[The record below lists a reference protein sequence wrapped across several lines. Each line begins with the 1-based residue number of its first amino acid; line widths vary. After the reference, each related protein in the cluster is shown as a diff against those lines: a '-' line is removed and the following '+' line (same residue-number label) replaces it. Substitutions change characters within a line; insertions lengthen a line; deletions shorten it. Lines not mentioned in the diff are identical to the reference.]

1 MNYLYLIQKKQDKN
15 TNVFKVGLL
24 KYNNRIN
31 KSHNIILLLEN
42 IKSCIKMN
50 DLTRL
55 LKDNFKV
62 VDGSDNKYWIGNK
75 SKLIYIISQ
84 FYKTQYFD
92 KIAPI
97 LQNQKSEIV
106 KRICLSKYLKDT
118 DKYEQLIKL
127 SNQKLNIRNILFDS
141 NIEQIEKYNK
151 INKIISFNSEIL
163 LSSDI
168 NNINNVSNISNDNKN
183 DNLNTLITTS
193 INSYGSENIS
203 NWDEKYII
211 ELIKYNTTINIIDKF
226 INLIHFNEEQP
237 SNNNIKFDNTNIQS
251 NIQIYKNNKWLDAS
265 NKLYIFNKI
274 LNDAIKELY
283 LLIHKV
289 ILKNS
294 LHDEL
299 YSKGLIILNN
309 LCMLKKLAYIS

>member
-1 MNYLYLIQKKQDKN
+1 MNYLYLIQKKQDKD

-31 KSHNIILLLEN
+31 KSHDIILLLEN
-42 IKSCIKMN
+42 IKKCININ
-50 DLTRL
+50 DLIKL

-62 VDGSDNKYWIGNK
+62 VDGTNNKYWIGNK
-75 SKLIYIISQ
+75 SKLIYVISQ
-84 FYKTQYFD
+84 FYKTQYFN
-92 KIAPI
+92 KITPI
-97 LQNQKSEIV
+97 LQNQKSEMV
-106 KRICLSKYLKDT
+106 KTICLSKYLKDT

-151 INKIISFNSEIL
+151 INDIIS
-163 LSSDI
+163 I
-168 NNINNVSNISNDNKN
+168 NHEVLQPFIVPTNRSNDMMN
-183 DNLNTLITTS
+183 DKTENLNTLITTS
-193 INSYGSENIS
+193 VNSYGSENVN
-203 NWDEKYII
+203 NWDEKYIV

-237 SNNNIKFDNTNIQS
+237 ANNNIKFDSNNINT
-251 NIQIYKNNKWLDAS
+251 NIQIYKNNKWLDTS
-265 NKLYIFNKI
+265 NRLYVFNKI

-309 LCMLKKLAYIS
+309 LCMLKKLAYSS

>member
-1 MNYLYLIQKKQDKN
+1 MNYLYLIQKKEDKN
-15 TNVFKVGLL
+15 TNIYKIGLL

-31 KSHNIILLLEN
+31 KSHDIILLLKN
-42 IKSCIKMN
+42 INKCININ
-50 DLTRL
+50 DLTKVL
-55 LKDNFKV
+55 EANFRM
-62 VDGSDNKYWIGNK
+62 VDTRSKYWKGEK
-75 SKLIYIISQ
+75 TQLIYIISR
-84 FYKTQYFD
+84 FYKDKMQYSN
-92 KIAPI
+92 II
-97 LQNQKSEIV
+97 NNQKNEMV
-106 KRICLSKYLKDT
+106 KIICLSKYLKDT
-118 DKYEQLIKL
+118 EKYEQLIKL
-127 SNQKLNIRNILFDS
+127 SNQKLNIRNIIFDS

-151 INKIISFNSEIL
+151 INNIISINSEVL
-163 LSSDI
+163 QSSIMSD
-168 NNINNVSNISNDNKN
+168 DKN
-183 DNLNTLITTS
+183 ENLNTLVTTS
-193 INSYGSENIS
+193 INSYGSENIN

-226 INLIHFNEEQP
+226 INLIHFNQEQP
-237 SNNNIKFDNTNIQS
+237 ANNNIKFDSTNINS

-289 ILKNS
+289 VLKNS

-309 LCMLKKLAYIS
+309 LCMLKKLAYSS

>member
-1 MNYLYLIQKKQDKN
+1 MNYLYLIQKKEDKN
-15 TNVFKVGLL
+15 TNIYKIGLL

-31 KSHNIILLLEN
+31 KSHDIILLLKN
-42 IKSCIKMN
+42 INKCININ
-50 DLTRL
+50 DLTKVL
-55 LKDNFKV
+55 EANFKV
-62 VDGSDNKYWIGNK
+62 VDTKSRYWNGDK
-75 SKLIYIISQ
+75 TRLIYIISR
-84 FYKTQYFD
+84 FYKDRMQYFNTIND
-92 KIAPI
+92 
-97 LQNQKSEIV
+97 QKNEMI
-106 KRICLSKYLKDT
+106 RIICLSKYLKDT
-118 DKYEQLIKL
+118 EKYEQLIKL
-127 SNQKLNIRNILFDS
+127 SNQKLNIRNIIFDS

-151 INKIISFNSEIL
+151 INNIISINSEVLQSSTVPANTIN
-163 LSSDI
+163 LSED
-168 NNINNVSNISNDNKN
+168 D
-183 DNLNTLITTS
+183 LNTLVTTS
-193 INSYGSENIS
+193 INSYGSENIN

-226 INLIHFNEEQP
+226 INLIHFNQEQP
-237 SNNNIKFDNTNIQS
+237 ANNNIKFDSTNINS

-289 ILKNS
+289 VLKNS

-309 LCMLKKLAYIS
+309 LCMLKKLAYSS